1 MVKINFFT
9 DGINFNLLGKK
20 KIRNWLTLVANENNR
35 TIVSINFIFTSDE
48 LLLDLN
54 KKYLNHNTLTDII
67 TFNQS
72 TSNTALE
79 ADIYISIE
87 RVRDNAIKFKVSF
100 VDELHRVMVH
110 GLLHLMGLNDKN
122 VSDKKRMRN
131 SENHYLVLLAQ
142 I

>member
-1 MVKINFFT
+1 MAKINFFT
-9 DGINFNLLGKK
+9 DGISFNLIGKK
-20 KIRNWLTLVANENNR
+20 KIRDWLTLVANENGR
-35 TIVSINFIFTSDE
+35 TITSINYIFTSDV

-54 KKYLNHNTLTDII
+54 KKYLNHTTLTDII

-72 TSNTALE
+72 TSLTDLE

-87 RVRDNAIKFKVSF
+87 RVGENAIKFKIRF

-110 GLLHLMGLNDKN
+110 GLLHLIGFNDK
-122 VSDKKRMRN
+122 VESEKKRMRN

-142 I
+142 V

>member
-1 MVKINFFT
+1 MDKINFFT
-9 DGINFNLLGKK
+9 DGIKFNLIGKK

-54 KKYLNHNTLTDII
+54 KKYLNHKTLTDII

-72 TSNTALE
+72 TSTTGLE

-87 RVRDNAIKFKVSF
+87 RVRENAIKFKVPF
-100 VDELHRVMVH
+100 EDELSRVMVH
-110 GLLHLMGLNDKN
+110 GLLHLVGLTDKN
-122 VSDKKRMRN
+122 DSDKKRMRN

>member
-1 MVKINFFT
+1 MAKINFFN
-9 DGINFNLLGKK
+9 DGITFHLIGKK
-20 KIRNWLTLVANENNR
+20 KIRNWLTLVATENNT
-35 TIVSINFIFTSDE
+35 TIVSINLIFTSDE

-72 TSNTALE
+72 TSNTTLE

-87 RVRDNAIKFKVSF
+87 RVRENALKFKVPF

-110 GLLHLMGLNDKN
+110 GLLHLIGLNDKN
-122 VSDKKRMRN
+122 DSDKKRMRN

-142 I
+142 T